1 MDLIP
6 LHPDFGAQ
14 VKGISLLDVICD
26 SNAFAQVR
34 TAFDEYSL
42 LLWRRQH
49 VTDDIQATFARAF
62 GALEL
67 TKVGQAVKDFITM
80 NNIGPAAGCVRPSA
94 LISPRS
100 AWHPRFLQAIAR
112 AGVRTLRTVIP
123 SRARDRIVS
132 TRAQGAPR

>member
-67 TKVGQAVKDFITM
+67 TKVGSGGQGTFYSRM
-80 NNIGPAAGCVRPSA
+80 NNIGPDGQVVPPTDRA
-94 LISPRS
+94 LLTQSHQLGIPRV
-100 AWHPRFLQAIAR
+100 PFKQ
-112 AGVRTLRTVIP
+112 
-123 SRARDRIVS
+123 
-132 TRAQGAPR
+132 